1 MTESAMSHS
10 AKHPAYETLITQR
23 HGQVMEIRLNRP
35 HRLNAVVETL
45 YNELLDALA
54 HAEADVDVRAVIL
67 TGEGR
72 AFCVGADMKEH
83 GTAKRSLF
91 QRRQYLQLGNDV
103 CEALLRLRK
112 PVIAAVNGYALG
124 AGAEM
129 AVSCDFILM
138 AEDAQIGFP
147 ETSIGTCV
155 GGGVSKL
162 LPELVGLAQA
172 RRLLF
177 TGRRVDGEEAAR
189 IGLVTSSWTTDA
201 LLDEA
206 RALAGELAKQ
216 APVSIAMLKRLVNQG
231 SDTNLE
237 SQLQQE
243 LDAVF
248 TCSTTEDWQE
258 GVDAFAEKRTPRFQG
273 K

>member
-1 MTESAMSHS
+1 MSQS
-10 AKHPAYETLITQR
+10 SPDTLIIDR
-23 HGQVMEIRLNRP
+23 HGPVTTVRFNRP

-45 YNELLDALA
+45 YTELLAALA
-54 HAEADVDVRAVIL
+54 DAEADNEVRAVIL

-83 GTAKRSLF
+83 GSASRSLY

-103 CEALLRLRK
+103 CEAILRLGK

-129 AVSCDFILM
+129 AVACDFILM
-138 AEDAQIGFP
+138 ADDAQIGFP
-147 ETSIGTCV
+147 EVSIGTCV

-162 LPELVGLAQA
+162 LPQLVGLPRA
-172 RRLLF
+172 RQLLY
-177 TGRRVDGEEAAR
+177 TGKRIDGEEAAR
-189 IGLVTSSWTTDA
+189 IGLATASWPGDA

-206 RALAGELAKQ
+206 RRLAETLAQQ
-216 APVSIAMLKRLVNQG
+216 APVSMAMLKRLVNQG
-231 SDTNLE
+231 THTDLE
-237 SQLQQE
+237 GQLQQE

-248 TCSTTEDWQE
+248 TCSTTADWQE
-258 GVDAFAEKRTPRFQG
+258 GVDAFAEKRPPRFRG
-273 K
+273 N

>member
-1 MTESAMSHS
+1 MSH
-10 AKHPAYETLITQR
+10 ETLITER
-23 HGQVMEIRLNRP
+23 HGAVMEIRFNRP

-45 YNELLDALA
+45 YTELRQALA
-54 HAEADVDVRAVIL
+54 EAEADREIRAVIL

-83 GTAKRSLF
+83 GTAQRTLY

-103 CEALLRLRK
+103 CEAILRSPL

-129 AVSCDFILM
+129 AVACDFLLM
-138 AEDAQIGFP
+138 AEDARIGFP
-147 ETSIGTCV
+147 EVSIGTSV

-162 LPELVGLAQA
+162 LPQLVGLGQA

-177 TGRRVDGEEAAR
+177 TGRHIDGGEAVR
-189 IGLVTSSWTTDA
+189 LGLASDCVAPEA
-201 LLDEA
+201 LRDEA
-206 RALAGELAKQ
+206 RRLAGELAEQ
-216 APVSIAMLKRLVNQG
+216 APVSLAMLKRLINQG
-231 SDTNLE
+231 GHTDLDG
-237 SQLQQE
+237 QLQQE

-248 TCSTTEDWQE
+248 TCSTTADWQE
-258 GVDAFAEKRTPRFQG
+258 GVDAFAEKRAPNFRGQ
-273 K
+273 